1 MQRLVR
7 VQAGE
12 DACSEHVG
20 MVCTDAC
27 VHVQI
32 AYGIFA
38 GLLSFI
44 VINIGSAVIGQLC
57 VCVRAR
63 ACVCVCVCACVCI
76 YACVCVSVCASPQV
90 ADGMPTALKASLT
103 F

>member
-1 MQRLVR
+1 
-7 VQAGE
+7 
-12 DACSEHVG
+12 

-57 VCVRAR
+57 VRARVR
-63 ACVCVCVCACVCI
+63 ACVRVRACACVRVYI
-76 YACVCVSVCASPQV
+76 CVCLFVCVRVSSSCRRYADRPQSV
-90 ADGMPTALKASLT
+90 ANLLT
-103 F
+103 LTPE

>member
-1 MQRLVR
+1 
-7 VQAGE
+7 
-12 DACSEHVG
+12 

-44 VINIGSAVIGQLC
+44 VINIGSAVIGQRCVRARVRACVRACAC
-57 VCVRAR
+57 VCVRA
-63 ACVCVCVCACVCI
+63 CVHMR
-76 YACVCVSVCASPQV
+76 VSVCLCARLLKLQTVRRPPSKL
-90 ADGMPTALKASLT
+90 LKASLT

>member
-1 MQRLVR
+1 
-7 VQAGE
+7 
-12 DACSEHVG
+12 

-57 VCVRAR
+57 VRARVR
-63 ACVCVCVCACVCI
+63 ACVRVRACAL
-76 YACVCVSVCASPQV
+76 CARLLKLQTVRRPPSKL
-90 ADGMPTALKASLT
+90 LKASLT

>member
-1 MQRLVR
+1 
-7 VQAGE
+7 
-12 DACSEHVG
+12 

-57 VCVRAR
+57 VCVCVRACVRVR
-63 ACVCVCVCACVCI
+63 ACVCT
-76 YACVCVSVCASPQV
+76 YACVCLSVCASPQV
-90 ADGMPTALKASLT
+90 ADGTPTALKAVKSVANLLT
-103 F
+103 LTPE

>member
-1 MQRLVR
+1 MVR
-7 VQAGE
+7 
-12 DACSEHVG
+12 
-20 MVCTDAC
+20 TDAC

-57 VCVRAR
+57 VCARVR
-63 ACVCVCVCACVCI
+63 ACVRACVRVRACACVRVYI
-76 YACVCVSVCASPQV
+76 CVCLCARL
-90 ADGMPTALKASLT
+90 LKLHTVRRPPSKHR
-103 F
+103 

>member
-1 MQRLVR
+1 
-7 VQAGE
+7 
-12 DACSEHVG
+12 

-57 VCVRAR
+57 VRARVRVR
-63 ACVCVCVCACVCI
+63 ACVCT
-76 YACVCVSVCASPQV
+76 YACVCLSVCASPQV
-90 ADGMPTALKASLT
+90 ADGTPTALKAVKSVANLLT
-103 F
+103 LTPE

>member
-1 MQRLVR
+1 
-7 VQAGE
+7 
-12 DACSEHVG
+12 

-57 VCVRAR
+57 VRARVRACVR
-63 ACVCVCVCACVCI
+63 ACVCVRVRACVCT
-76 YACVCVSVCASPQV
+76 YACVCLSVCASPQV
-90 ADGMPTALKASLT
+90 ADGTPTALKASLT

>member
-1 MQRLVR
+1 
-7 VQAGE
+7 
-12 DACSEHVG
+12 

-63 ACVCVCVCACVCI
+63 ACVCVRACVHMR
-76 YACVCVSVCASPQV
+76 VSVCLCARLLKLQTVRRPPSKL
-90 ADGMPTALKASLT
+90 LKASLT